1 MTLNLA
7 ALEAALEDDENRGEG
22 SSSGDGNGVA
32 GEDLKEEIKRLK
44 GLSPSEV
51 EKQAK
56 AFHDGTAGRK
66 EEKEAEEEEEEEE
79 TFESLTRKLER
90 DEKREFWFKVCPIR
104 DRKG

>member
-7 ALEAALEDDENRGEG
+7 ALEAALVDDENRGEG
-22 SSSGDGNGVA
+22 SSSGDENGVA

-66 EEKEAEEEEEEEE
+66 EEKDAEEEEE